1 MSADLHGLLLNT
13 QLLHSNSVAQV
24 LSKAMTQLVFAFQS
38 FVVFILV
45 LDKSN
50 TKFPPYVI

>member
-13 QLLHSNSVAQV
+13 QSLHSSSGAQV
-24 LSKAMTQLVFAFQS
+24 LSKATTQSVFAFQS

-50 TKFPPYVI
+50 TKFPLT

>member
-13 QLLHSNSVAQV
+13 QSLHSSSGAQV
-24 LSKAMTQLVFAFQS
+24 LSKATTQSVFAFQS

-50 TKFPPYVI
+50 TKFPPHVI